1 MALEPGNTHVHRR
14 CTQLQHGYTCL
25 DKVTAV
31 EAAAVGAGTGELAA
45 AQANVR
51 ALSETSQFLWMTG

>member
-1 MALEPGNTHVHRR
+1 MHRR